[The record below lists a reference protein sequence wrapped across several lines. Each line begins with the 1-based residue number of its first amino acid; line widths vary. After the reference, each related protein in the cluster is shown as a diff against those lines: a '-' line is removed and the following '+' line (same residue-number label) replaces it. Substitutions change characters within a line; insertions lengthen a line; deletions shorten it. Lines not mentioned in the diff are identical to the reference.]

1 MAVRQ
6 GKILVIDDNEDI
18 LFTLKML
25 LRPLAESVTIC
36 TNPKEIWSV

>member
-25 LRPLAESVTIC
+25 LRPQVESISTCLVPT
-36 TNPKEIWSV
+36 